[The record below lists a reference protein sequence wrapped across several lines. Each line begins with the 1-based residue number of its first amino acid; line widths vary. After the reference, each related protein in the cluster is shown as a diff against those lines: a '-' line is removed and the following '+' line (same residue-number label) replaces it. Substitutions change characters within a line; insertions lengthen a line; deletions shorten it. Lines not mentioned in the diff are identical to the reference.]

1 MKDVISQVQ
10 EWIKLVSQ
18 VGIGLIALRIVVEI
32 VFGKGAIFGASVI
45 QNLSQIVAEI
55 GGENGFV
62 GLVAILLILAI
73 FQRNQQIVFQLLK
86 TNEINN
92 KKVGEYKWKM
102 WQKN

>member
-18 VGIGLIALRIVVEI
+18 LGIGLIALGIVVEI
-32 VFGKGAIFGASVI
+32 VFGKGALFGASVI
-45 QNLSQIVAEI
+45 ENLSLIVAEI

-73 FQRNQQIVFQLLK
+73 FQRNQ
-86 TNEINN
+86 
-92 KKVGEYKWKM
+92 
-102 WQKN
+102 